1 MSTSSCRFLQP
12 YLKKG
17 LKPIRTPT
25 HARFFRA
32 AHRHYASDVAESHQS
47 FSLDRE
53 KRLRKLEEAGGLER
67 HYPRM
72 TTPKGSTRKSPSKFI
87 KEFEGLDKE
96 ETLRDV
102 TVSVSGSKLVFF
114 DVSYDGETIQ
124 AMCNFR
130 VLSEAGVSREG
141 FQQFKQ
147 ILRRGD
153 SVSVTG
159 YPTRTS
165 SGELTV
171 LATELP
177 QILSPLIQQ
186 IPETLTDPETRA
198 LHPHIDTLVNQ
209 KSRDIIALKHGVK
222 RHIERFLENDGFVG
236 VNTPLLEARAGGAI
250 ARPFETRA
258 TEFPNTP
265 ISLRIA
271 PELYLKRLVVGK
283 FDKVYEMG
291 PAFRNEGI
299 DATHNPE
306 FTICEFYETFATL
319 EDLIQKTETLFRE
332 LDSYVRTLKPT
343 KLNSLDQL
351 EDIDFASPFARLPF
365 IPTIESTINRQ
376 LPDLR
381 PPSATTELKTIF
393 SDLDI
398 PLPATPTLPRLLDA
412 LAARYI
418 EPLCTQPTFITHHP
432 EILSP
437 LSKSFLDP
445 STNQHVAARVE
456 LFIHGREYV
465 NAYEEENSPFEQ
477 RRKFEE
483 QARWRELDGEVAG
496 GVAGGRAGIDEGYL
510 EALEF
515 GLPPTGGWGCGI
527 DRLVML
533 FAGVNRIA
541 DVLPFGTLRNVVAL
555 GQAGRRR

>member
-332 LDSYVRTLKPT
+332 LDSY
-343 KLNSLDQL
+343 
-351 EDIDFASPFARLPF
+351 
-365 IPTIESTINRQ
+365 
-376 LPDLR
+376 R
-381 PPSATTELKTIF
+381 PRY
-393 SDLDI
+393 
-398 PLPATPTLPRLLDA
+398 PAPRHPNTPRLLDA

-483 QARWRELDGEVAG
+483 QARWRELD
-496 GVAGGRAGIDEGYL
+496 AGIDEGYL

-515 GLPPTGGWGCGI
+515 GLPPTG
-527 DRLVML
+527 V
-533 FAGVNRIA
+533 GVW
-541 DVLPFGTLRNVVAL
+541 D
-555 GQAGRRR
+555 

>member
-1 MSTSSCRFLQP
+1 MPP
-12 YLKKG
+12 Y
-17 LKPIRTPT
+17 PTPRRILM
-25 HARFFRA
+25 ALGRVRSN
-32 AHRHYASDVAESHQS
+32 RS
-47 FSLDRE
+47 
-53 KRLRKLEEAGGLER
+53 
-67 HYPRM
+67 
-72 TTPKGSTRKSPSKFI
+72 
-87 KEFEGLDKE
+87 
-96 ETLRDV
+96 
-102 TVSVSGSKLVFF
+102 SGSKLVFF
-114 DVSYDGETIQ
+114 DVSYEGETVQ

-130 VLSEAGVSREG
+130 ALSEAGVSRED
-141 FQQFKQ
+141 FQKFKQ
-147 ILRRGD
+147 ILRKGD

-159 YPTRTS
+159 HPTRTS

-209 KSRDIIALKHGVK
+209 EPRDVTVLKHLIK
-222 RHIERFLENDGFVG
+222 RRIESFLENDGFIG

-271 PELYLKRLVVGK
+271 PELYLKRLVIGG
-283 FDKVYEMG
+283 FDKLYEMG

-319 EDLIQKTETLFRE
+319 EDLILKTETLFRE
-332 LDSYVRTLKPT
+332 LDSYVRTLKTT

-351 EDIDFASPFARLPF
+351 EDIDFTSPFARLPF
-365 IPTIESTINRQ
+365 IPTIEAAIHRQ

-381 PPSATTELKTIF
+381 SPSATTDLKSLF
-393 SDLDI
+393 ADLDI
-398 PLPATPTLPRLLDA
+398 PLPAHPTLPRLLDA

-418 EPLCTQPTFITHHP
+418 EPLCMQPTFITHHP

-445 STNQHVAARVE
+445 STSQHVAARVE
-456 LFIHGREYV
+456 LFIRGHEYV

-483 QARWRELDGEVAG
+483 QARWRELDGEVVG
-496 GVAGGRAGIDEGYL
+496 GFGRRAGIDEGYL

-515 GLPPTGGWGCGI
+515 GLPPTGGWGCGV

-533 FAGVNRIA
+533 FAGVGRIA